1 MIDFRGRNDAEI
13 QVRCYLVNPQK
24 VNDAERLEYWDKSA
38 ADHIQQL
45 QQAIEDLTGYRKQ
58 IFDRS
63 QTVFTAPYNL
73 KISLKREKRYQD
85 KVYYFLTVEKVFVM
99 AKIDPLLIENHKYT
113 GTERAQAIKDYR
125 AALKAHPGVACEM
138 DISKGKWER

>member
-1 MIDFRGRNDAEI
+1 MIDFQGRNDAEI

-24 VNDAERLEYWDKSA
+24 VNETGRLEYWDKSA

-58 IFDRS
+58 IFDRL
-63 QTVFTAPYNL
+63 QTVYTAPYNL

-85 KVYYFLTVEKVFVM
+85 KVFYFLTVEKVFVDGG
-99 AKIDPLLIENHKYT
+99 IDPLLIESTRYT

-138 DISKGKWER
+138 DIAKGKWEK